1 MSTAQNTHA
10 AIKRTIRSH
19 TTDTPALEREVKAE
33 LREQYK
39 DFADVCDV
47 YERLRKHGEIYS
59 YDTDEGC
66 VVKVTED
73 NL

>member
-1 MSTAQNTHA
+1 MSKTQSIHKV
-10 AIKRTIRSH
+10 IKRTIRSH

-33 LREQYK
+33 LREQFK
-39 DFADVCDV
+39 DFPHVCDV

-73 NL
+73 QL